1 MLIIIVVLVEL
12 AKVKLWNYYKILIWL
27 KKMKHFKKLNIKNNF
42 EAINLLKILIK
53 KKKTENYQLKI
64 LKMFLKVYKKWKKQ
78 I

>member
-53 KKKTENYQLKI
+53 KKKTENYQLK
-64 LKMFLKVYKKWKKQ
+64 MFLKVYKKWKKQ

>member
-1 MLIIIVVLVEL
+1 MLISIVVLVEL

-53 KKKTENYQLKI
+53 KKKNGKLSIKNIENVFESI
-64 LKMFLKVYKKWKKQ
+64 
-78 I
+78 